1 MDAQEEPAANAPAAS
16 RTESHEACGGF
27 PYNGSTRKGVELLDW
42 IASLQNAIDYMEAH
56 LTETLDYAEIAKQAY
71 SSSFH
76 FQRIFGILC
85 GYTLGEYIRNR
96 RLTLA
101 GGELAASEI
110 KVIDIALKYG
120 YDSPESFSRAFTRFH
135 GITPSQ
141 ARTQAAS
148 LKSFSRLSVKL
159 VIEGGTVM
167 DYRIEKKGVIP
178 VIAQKKRFSG
188 GAIGKEQIHAMWNTF
203 WKDGTTTTLASYVKP
218 EQVFGDALLGICYDN
233 PDAGDFDYAI
243 GAVYSGGA
251 VADGLSLE
259 EIPANTWAIFP
270 CVGRMPEA
278 FQELWKKIYTEFF
291 STSEYQP
298 SGGMCL
304 EVYPSANITSKDYA
318 CEFWLS
324 VAKK

>member
-1 MDAQEEPAANAPAAS
+1 M
-16 RTESHEACGGF
+16 
-27 PYNGSTRKGVELLDW
+27 DW
-42 IASLQNAIDYMEAH
+42 IASLQSAIDYIEAN
-56 LTETLDYAEIAKQAY
+56 LTEDLDYAEIARRAY

-96 RLTLA
+96 RLTQA
-101 GGELAASEI
+101 GSELASSSAR
-110 KVIDIALKYG
+110 VIDVALKYG
-120 YDSPESFSRAFTRFH
+120 YDSPESFSRAFARFH

-141 ARTQAAS
+141 ARANSAS

-167 DYRIEKKGVIP
+167 DYRIEKKGPIKV
-178 VIAQKKRFSG
+178 VAQKKRFPQ
-188 GAIGKEQIHAMWNTF
+188 GAVGKEQIHAMWNQF
-203 WKDGTTTTLASYVKP
+203 WKDGTTETLCSYIRP
-218 EQVFGDALLGICYDN
+218 ENVFGDAIVGISFDT
-233 PDAGDFDYAI
+233 PDEGGFDYAI
-243 GAVYSGGA
+243 GAAYSGGEIA
-251 VADGLSLE
+251 GGLSLE

-291 STSEYQP
+291 PTSEYQP

-304 EVYPSANITSKDYA
+304 EVYPSADITSKDYA